1 MDDEGVITSSQK
13 MMAPSGII
21 EEGSQPFNG

>member
-1 MDDEGVITSSQK
+1 MDDEGVIASSQK

-21 EEGSQPFNG
+21 EEGSHVSNG